1 MDLSAPDIRRIMP
14 AESQT
19 PLMETGDD
27 DATNVPPDTVQ
38 VKSAKNTPDVPG
50 GILSVFWAMWHPTQ
64 AWRIVA
70 PVQ

>member
-1 MDLSAPDIRRIMP
+1 
-14 AESQT
+14 
-19 PLMETGDD
+19 METGDD